1 MIQHS
6 ITSGQART
14 LGRHLVIAA
23 ACLFA
28 ATAAPSRAL
37 AQVILVVNG
46 EVITNYD
53 IEQRAKFNSLASHKS
68 QSRTEIIEELIDDKL
83 KAQVARRYKIDLTEK
98 DVDAQYEDMAK
109 RMHLNGDQLTQTL
122 ASSGI
127 DNKTLK
133 GKILADLSWQYI
145 IRGKFQQA
153 FQVSDKT
160 IDDAAEKKGEAGYD
174 YTLRPILFVV
184 PKGNQALTEAR
195 RKDADALRGRFVN
208 CDSGLPLARSLRD
221 VVIRE
226 SIVKN
231 SSDLQPVLRDI
242 LNKTEPGHLTP
253 LETTEQG
260 IQVFAVCDKKET
272 ASDTPEKRAV
282 REKLFGETF
291 QAKSKTYLRELRR
304 QAMIERK

>member
-1 MIQHS
+1 
-6 ITSGQART
+6 
-14 LGRHLVIAA
+14 
-23 ACLFA
+23 
-28 ATAAPSRAL
+28 
-37 AQVILVVNG
+37 
-46 EVITNYD
+46 
-53 IEQRAKFNSLASHKS
+53 
-68 QSRTEIIEELIDDKL
+68 
-83 KAQVARRYKIDLTEK
+83 
-98 DVDAQYEDMAK
+98 
-109 RMHLNGDQLTQTL
+109 
-122 ASSGI
+122 
-127 DNKTLK
+127 
-133 GKILADLSWQYI
+133 
-145 IRGKFQQA
+145 
-153 FQVSDKT
+153 
-160 IDDAAEKKGEAGYD
+160 
-174 YTLRPILFVV
+174 VV